1 MDELFDTDATAV
13 AAAAADGRVSARE
26 VTEFA
31 LGRIAERD
39 GDIGAVVSLRADQA
53 LAEAAGTLPDGPL
66 HGVPYVIKDLG
77 ADVTG
82 LPSTEGSRL
91 FADVVAETDS
101 RIVRR
106 LREAGAVIVGK
117 TNSPEFGMNATT
129 EPALHGPTRNP
140 HDLTRSPGGSS
151 GGASAAVAAG
161 MVPAAHAS
169 DGGGSI
175 RIPAAMTGLIGLKPS
190 RGRVPTG
197 GNMLGAPVS
206 VQHAITRTVR
216 DTALL
221 LDVVAGPDVGDPLVI
236 DRPARPYVD
245 EVGADPGRLRIA
257 LSTVR
262 PDGTPAD
269 PQTVAVAE
277 QTAAALTALGHEVTA
292 EDPDYS
298 PEDLVA
304 VQQVGMA
311 AAMAAK
317 VDARL
322 AALGRE
328 LRDGDLEP
336 SVRMIYDRAAGT
348 PIAAFAAGMAA
359 LERLSGRIGA
369 LFTRYDLLLTPTIA
383 ATTPALG
390 LLDAQ
395 DPEALL
401 THGAVYGAL
410 TAPFNATGQPAISL
424 PMGTDDAGLPVG
436 AQLVA
441 GFGREDLMIR
451 IAAQLEADRG
461 WDTAP
466 VWPPRG

>member
-13 AAAAADGRVSARE
+13 AAAVADGRVSARE

-39 GDIGAVVSLRADQA
+39 GDIGAVVSLCADQA

-66 HGVPYVIKDLG
+66 RGVPYVIKDLG
-77 ADVTG
+77 TDVAG

-117 TNSPEFGMNATT
+117 TNSPEFGMNGTT
-129 EPALHGPTRNP
+129 EPTLHGPTRNP

-190 RGRVPTG
+190 RGRVP
-197 GNMLGAPVS
+197 LGVNTLGTPVS

-221 LDVVAGPDVGDPLVI
+221 LDVVARPVVGDPVVI
-236 DRPARPYVD
+236 PAPTRPYVQ
-245 EVGADPGRLRIA
+245 EVGADPGRLRVAI
-257 LSTVR
+257 STTL
-262 PDGTPAD
+262 PGGDAAD
-269 PQTVAVAE
+269 PQAVTVAA
-277 QTAAALTALGHEVTA
+277 QTADLLADLGHEVVA
-292 EDPDYS
+292 ADPGYPLD
-298 PEDLVA
+298 DLRT
-304 VQQVGMA
+304 VQQMGMA
-311 AAMAAK
+311 AAMTAK
-317 VDARL
+317 IDARL

-328 LRDGDLEP
+328 LREDDLEA
-336 SVRMIYDRAAGT
+336 SVRMIYERTAAA
-348 PIAAFAAGMAA
+348 PAAAFPAAMAA
-359 LERLSGRIGA
+359 LERVALQIGG
-369 LFTRYDLLLTPTIA
+369 LFTEFDLLLTPTVG
-383 ATTPALG
+383 ATVPPLG

-395 DPEALL
+395 DPEALF
-401 THGAVYGAL
+401 THGAVYGAF
-410 TAPFNATGQPAISL
+410 TSPFNATGQPAISL
-424 PMGTDDAGLPVG
+424 PMGTDDAGLPLG

-441 GFGREDLMIR
+441 GFGREDLLIR
-451 IAAQLEADRG
+451 IAAQLEAGQG

>member
-1 MDELFDTDATAV
+1 MDELFDTDAGAV
-13 AAAAADGRVSARE
+13 AAAVAAGEVSARE

-31 LGRIAERD
+31 LARIAERD
-39 GDIGAVVSLRADQA
+39 GRIGAVVSLRAEAA
-53 LAEAAGTLPDGPL
+53 LAEADAELPGGPL
-66 HGVPYVIKDLG
+66 RGVPYLIKDLG
-77 ADVTG
+77 ADVAG

-101 RIVRR
+101 RIVTR

-161 MVPAAHAS
+161 LVPAAHAS

-206 VQHAITRTVR
+206 VQHAITRSVR

-221 LDVVAGPDVGDPLVI
+221 LDVVAGPGIGDPLVI
-236 DRPARPYVD
+236 DRPARPYAA

-277 QTAAALTALGHEVTA
+277 QTAAALTELGHEVTA
-292 EDPDYS
+292 ADPDYAV
-298 PEDLVA
+298 EDLVT

-328 LRDGDLEP
+328 LREDDLEP

-348 PIAAFAAGMAA
+348 PVAAFAAGMAA
-359 LERLSGRIGA
+359 LERLSNRIGA
-369 LFTRYDLLLTPTIA
+369 LFNRYDLLLTPTIA
-383 ATTPALG
+383 ATTPQLG

-395 DPEALL
+395 DPAALFE
-401 THGAVYGAL
+401 HGAVYGAL

-424 PMGTDDAGLPVG
+424 PMGTDDAGLPLG

-441 GFGREDLMIR
+441 GFGREDLLIR
-451 IAAQLEADRG
+451 IAAQLETARG